1 MKFARRLQPSAN
13 ASFVPMVDVVFQ
25 LVIFFMVSSTFIV
38 APGIKLD
45 LPRSASSEAIKMTPL
60 VVSIYSS
67 DRIYLNQTLYN
78 LAGFRQAIARLPKD
92 KAEARSIVVE
102 GDKSIS
108 YETMIQVLD
117 VLRVN
122 GIRGVSLRTLPA
134 TGSTQ

>member
-25 LVIFFMVSSTFIV
+25 LVIFFMVSSTFVV

-45 LPRSASSEAIKMTPL
+45 LPRSSSSEAIKMTPL
-60 VVSIYSS
+60 VVSIYSA
-67 DRIYLNQTLYN
+67 DRIYVNQTLYN
-78 LAGFRQAIARLPKD
+78 LSGFRNAISTLPKD

-102 GDKSIS
+102 GDRSIS